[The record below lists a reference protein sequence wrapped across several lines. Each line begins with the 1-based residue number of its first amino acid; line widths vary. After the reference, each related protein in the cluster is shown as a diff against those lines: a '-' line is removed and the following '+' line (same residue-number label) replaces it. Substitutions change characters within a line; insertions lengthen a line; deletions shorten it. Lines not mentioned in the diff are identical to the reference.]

1 MVIQPGR
8 LDFRL
13 FDRLTGRRINVA
25 GNYEVAPEGIVYGV
39 LTSVEY
45 GDLGKGMSGG
55 RIAPLVFCFR
65 FSFRGNRLVIDEV
78 HSLGLDRKTE
88 ESLIGEYRPPN
99 AQPAADSRRHRGS

>member
-1 MVIQPGR
+1 
-8 LDFRL
+8 
-13 FDRLTGRRINVA
+13 
-25 GNYEVAPEGIVYGV
+25 V

-55 RIAPLVFCFR
+55 RISPLVFCFR
-65 FSFRGNRLVIDEV
+65 FSFRANRLVIDEV

-88 ESLIGEYRPPN
+88 EGLIGEYRPPN